1 MNYKII
7 YYIMLNIY
15 NKNNFINPLFREYS
29 LESTKK
35 FIKNLIKNINKKNL
49 NKLNILNTI
58 EFNKIINQKD
68 ITDNNTIQNKP
79 IQNKPIQN
87 KNLFIISCLSYLS
100 YIFIKIFKI

>member
-49 NKLNILNTI
+49 NKMNTTI

-68 ITDNNTIQNKP
+68 ITDNNTIQNKL
-79 IQNKPIQN
+79 IQNK
-87 KNLFIISCLSYLS
+87 KLFIISCLSYLS
-100 YIFIKIFKI
+100 YIFIKVFKHK